1 MMIDTCKYFYNFE
14 NVFYEKNSYSRDNT
28 EFERTKMWAGV
39 IRKLSMKM
47 EASISQTFAFLPE
60 ILEYLTNSGF
70 NQWTHLN
77 LSHIKFG
84 VREFQHQNSSFRVS
98 SKTQKAFCVY
108 LSSFSKMS
116 IL

>member
-1 MMIDTCKYFYNFE
+1 MLQSKASQRVGHNWTTEEQQQQQQAMPPSLCLTKY
-14 NVFYEKNSYSRDNT
+14 
-28 EFERTKMWAGV
+28 
-39 IRKLSMKM
+39 
-47 EASISQTFAFLPE
+47 E

-77 LSHIKFG
+77 LSHNKFG